1 MNAFYAEFITT
12 AKRLAEERSLNWKI
26 VFDGDGKVSK
36 ETRWNLTELRGGFS
50 KPVSWLGQVGV
61 DTAPFEKLNEIRV
74 EMGQGLLMPKPMSP
88 HWLDFF
94 QAVLIHQLLL
104 GQTKPGSAVQVG
116 AGIRRLAPAAE
127 DTPPWAV
134 TPDQIQQAYNA
145 VLRSSESGKQALD
158 FVTMVRNVIDR
169 QKLAD
174 IPALARFC
182 QPYSSKEALAA
193 QQRAD
198 AVKDRQNAHGGRKSL
213 RRSLA
218 ERKSASKLPD
228 EKAFWELVRIV
239 FTETPLSFSDAIRF
253 AAFKVQ
259 IIMGFR
265 IGEAALLPLDW
276 KRWREYLDA
285 DGRPAGEHGGFSRS
299 LIIRYFAEKQ
309 EEDDLAEGLAL
320 YENIQHVP
328 PMFEEILVETLDYI
342 ATITAPLRER
352 LKRQTE
358 TGRIFPEHPED
369 ALVPAWEMYIRV
381 TGNVRFTRL
390 ALPEAAVANYRET
403 FDPTI
408 LRQLRDYQLTSTG
421 LFNIAQSRWLS
432 ADQKSALIRDANGV
446 RSSGNIDWATAR
458 IRVGDMEAHLE
469 ASRATKKSDVTP
481 TILTD
486 GTRFYPH
493 NLLFLMPIRNLIE
506 GRNDGLLD
514 TTLYSAV
521 GRLDKGP
528 LNASLSGKGSGETLF
543 QRYGQTDEDRALTL
557 TSHSLRHLQNTELFR
572 LGVAD
577 TMITKKFGRRSV
589 QQSYEYD
596 HRSLHEDI
604 QHIDVPPEA
613 EDSLGDKALQVY
625 KMIAANKV
633 RGPIVDEFRRVQRE
647 YGDDAAFDYLNA
659 EADGLHVT
667 PYGLC
672 VNSFTSDPCP
682 KHLECFNGCLHL
694 ARTDV
699 VEEHD
704 HLEKMRDR
712 FAKIIIQL
720 ESVPEGRRYAG
731 WANQIAHARIRYENI
746 GKALATEPGERPFPD
761 GKDLSVTPEQKFGNT
776 IIDTMNRLRD
786 LDD

>member
-1 MNAFYAEFITT
+1 MNPFYAEFITT
-12 AKRLAEERSLNWKI
+12 AKRLAEERGLSWNL
-26 VFDGDGKVSK
+26 VFDGNGKVSK
-36 ETRWNLTELRGGFS
+36 ETRWNLTELRGGLS

-74 EMGQGLLMPKPMSP
+74 ETGQGLLLPKPMSP

-158 FVTMVRNVIDR
+158 FVTMVRTVIDK

-182 QPYSSKEALAA
+182 QPYSGKEALAA

-259 IIMGFR
+259 IILGFR

-328 PMFEEILVETLDYI
+328 PMFEEILVETLDHI

-352 LKRQTE
+352 LKRQAE
-358 TGRIFPEHPED
+358 TGRIFPEYADD
-369 ALVPAWEMYIRV
+369 ALVPAWEMYVRM
-381 TGNVRFTRL
+381 TGN
-390 ALPEAAVANYRET
+390 AVISDAEVPPGLIQQYRESY
-403 FDPTI
+403 DPKHLDTI
-408 LRQLRDYQLTSTG
+408 RDLQLDGRPAGLSQFWTNPAQRAIPIRTSAG
-421 LFNIAQSRWLS
+421 LIENGRINWRSAFVRIGDVEEHIRENRGTKLS
-432 ADQKSALIRDANGV
+432 A
-446 RSSGNIDWATAR
+446 
-458 IRVGDMEAHLE
+458 
-469 ASRATKKSDVTP
+469 TKP
-481 TILTD
+481 TTTTD
-486 GTRFYPH
+486 GTVFYPH
-493 NLLFLMPIRNLIE
+493 DLLFLMPIRNLIE
-506 GRNDGLLD
+506 GRNNGLLD
-514 TTLYSAV
+514 TTLYSAI
-521 GRLDKGP
+521 GILDKGP
-528 LNASLSGKGSGETLF
+528 LNGSLSGKASGETLF

-604 QHIDVPPEA
+604 EHIDVPPEA

-694 ARTDV
+694 ARTDI

-704 HLEKMRDR
+704 HLEKLRDR

-731 WANQIAHARIRYENI
+731 WANQIAHARIRYEKI
-746 GKALATEPGERPFPD
+746 GKALTTEPGERPFPD
-761 GKDLSVTPEQKFGNT
+761 GEDLSVTPEQKFGNT
-776 IIDTMNRLRD
+776 IVDTMSRLRD

>member
-1 MNAFYAEFITT
+1 MNPFYAEYIAT
-12 AKRLAEERSLNWKI
+12 AKRLAEERGLSWKLA
-26 VFDGDGKVSK
+26 FDDEGKVTK
-36 ETRWNLTELRGGFS
+36 ETRWNLTELRGGLS

-61 DTAPFEKLNEIRV
+61 DTAPFEKLNEIKA
-74 EMGQGLLMPKPMSP
+74 EMGQGLLLPKPMSP
-88 HWLDFF
+88 AWLDLF

-104 GQTKPGSAVQVG
+104 GQTKPGSAVQVA

-127 DTPPWAV
+127 NTPPWAV

-182 QPYSSKEALAA
+182 QPYSSKEALTA

-198 AVKDRQNAHGGRKSL
+198 AVRNRQNAHGGRKSL

-259 IIMGFR
+259 IILGFR

-309 EEDDLAEGLAL
+309 DEDDLAEGLAL

-328 PMFEEILVETLDYI
+328 PMFEEIVVETLDHI

-352 LKRQTE
+352 LKRQAE
-358 TGRIFPEHPED
+358 TGRIFPEYAED
-369 ALVPAWEMYIRV
+369 ALVPAWEMYVRM
-381 TGNVRFTRL
+381 TGNAVFSD
-390 ALPEAAVANYRET
+390 AEVPPELIRQYRESY
-403 FDPTI
+403 DPQYLDTI
-408 LRQLRDYQLTSTG
+408 RDLQLDGRPAGLSQFWTNPAQRTIPIRTSAGVIESGRINWRSAFVRIGDVEEHIRENRGTK
-421 LFNIAQSRWLS
+421 LS
-432 ADQKSALIRDANGV
+432 A
-446 RSSGNIDWATAR
+446 
-458 IRVGDMEAHLE
+458 
-469 ASRATKKSDVTP
+469 TKP
-481 TILTD
+481 TTTTD
-486 GTRFYPH
+486 GTLFYPH
-493 NLLFLMPIRNLIE
+493 DLLFLMPIRNVIE
-506 GRNDGLLD
+506 GRNNGLLD
-514 TTLYSAV
+514 TTMYSAI
-521 GRLDKGP
+521 GILDKGP
-528 LNASLSGKGSGETLF
+528 LNGSLSGKASWATLF

-604 QHIDVPPEA
+604 EHIDVPPEA

-694 ARTDV
+694 ARTDI
-699 VEEHD
+699 VEEHN

-712 FAKIIIQL
+712 FAKIIVQL
-720 ESVPEGRRYAG
+720 EAVPEGRRYAG
-731 WANQIAHARIRYENI
+731 WANQLTHARIRYDNI
-746 GKALATEPGERPFPD
+746 GKALATEPGEHPFPD
-761 GKDLSVTPEQKFGNT
+761 GKDLSVTPEQKFGNS

>member
-1 MNAFYAEFITT
+1 MNPFYAEYIAT
-12 AKRLAEERSLNWKI
+12 AKRLAGERGLSWNL
-26 VFDGDGKVSK
+26 VFDNDGKVSK
-36 ETRWNLTELRGGFS
+36 ETRWNLTELRGGLS
-50 KPVSWLGQVGV
+50 KPVQWLGQVGV
-61 DTAPFEKLNEIRV
+61 DAASFEKLNEIRV
-74 EMGQGLLMPKPMSP
+74 EMEQGLLLPKPMSS

-158 FVTMVRNVIDR
+158 FVTMVRNVIDK

-174 IPALARFC
+174 TPALARFC
-182 QPYSSKEALAA
+182 QPYASKEALTA

-328 PMFEEILVETLDYI
+328 PMFEEILVETLDHI
-342 ATITAPLRER
+342 ATITAPLRDR
-352 LKRQTE
+352 LKRQAE
-358 TGRIFPEHPED
+358 TGRIFPEYPED
-369 ALVPAWEMYIRV
+369 TLVPAWEMYVRM
-381 TGNVRFTRL
+381 TGNPVFSNEPPPAKLIDR
-390 ALPEAAVANYRET
+390 YRESY
-403 FDPTI
+403 DPSLLAEI
-408 LRQLRDYQLTSTG
+408 REHQLVGRPAMLTKFWTNPAQRHIAIRNEGGAPYTG
-421 LFNIAQSRWLS
+421 SIPWRNAF
-432 ADQKSALIRDANGV
+432 V
-446 RSSGNIDWATAR
+446 
-458 IRVGDMEAHLE
+458 RVGDVEEHIRENRGTKL
-469 ASRATKKSDVTP
+469 SATTP
-481 TILTD
+481 TTTTD
-486 GTRFYPH
+486 GTVFYPH
-493 NLLFLMPIRNLIE
+493 DLLFLMPIRNLIE
-506 GRNDGLLD
+506 GRNNGLLD
-514 TTLYSAV
+514 TTLYSAI
-521 GRLDKGP
+521 GILDKGP
-528 LNASLSGKGSGETLF
+528 LNGSLSGKASGETLF

-577 TMITKKFGRRSV
+577 TMITKHFGRRSV

-604 QHIDVPPEA
+604 RDIDVPPEA

-761 GKDLSVTPEQKFGNT
+761 GKDLSVTPEQKFGNS
-776 IIDTMNRLRD
+776 IIDTMNRMRD

>member
-1 MNAFYAEFITT
+1 MNPFYAEFITT
-12 AKRLAEERSLNWKI
+12 AKRLAEERGLSWNL

-36 ETRWNLTELRGGFS
+36 ETRWNLTELRGGLS
-50 KPVSWLGQVGV
+50 KPVQWLGQVGV

-74 EMGQGLLMPKPMSP
+74 EMGQGLLLPKPMSP

-116 AGIRRLAPAAE
+116 VGIRRLAPAAE
-127 DTPPWAV
+127 DSPPWAV

-158 FVTMVRNVIDR
+158 FVTMVRNVIDK

-182 QPYSSKEALAA
+182 QPYASKEALTA

-285 DGRPAGEHGGFSRS
+285 DGRPAGEHGGLSRS

-328 PMFEEILVETLDYI
+328 PMFEEILVETLDHI

-352 LKRQTE
+352 LKRQAE
-358 TGRIFPEHPED
+358 TGRIFPEYAED
-369 ALVPAWEMYIRV
+369 ALVPAWEMYVRM
-381 TGNVRFTRL
+381 TGNAVFSDVEVP
-390 ALPEAAVANYRET
+390 PELIRQYRESY
-403 FDPTI
+403 DP
-408 LRQLRDYQLTSTG
+408 QLLQDMREIHLQGRPKG
-421 LFNIAQSRWLS
+421 LPQYWFRGELASVP
-432 ADQKSALIRDANGV
+432 IRDAF
-446 RSSGNIDWATAR
+446 GNPMIGNVKWREALV
-458 IRVGDMEAHLE
+458 RVGDVESYVHE
-469 ASRATKKSDVTP
+469 HIGTKVSDTTP

-486 GTRFYPH
+486 GSKFYPH
-493 NLLFLMPIRNLIE
+493 ELLFLMPIRNLIE
-506 GRNDGLLD
+506 GRNNGLLD
-514 TTLYSAV
+514 ITMYSAV
-521 GRLDKGP
+521 GILDKGP
-528 LNASLSGKGSGETLF
+528 LNGSLSGKASGETLF
-543 QRYGQTDEDRALTL
+543 QRYGQTAEDRALTL

-604 QHIDVPPEA
+604 EHIDVPPEA

-704 HLEKMRDR
+704 HLEKLRDR

-746 GKALATEPGERPFPD
+746 GKALTTEPGERPFPD
-761 GKDLSVTPEQKFGNT
+761 GTDLSVTPEQKFGNT
-776 IIDTMNRLRD
+776 IIDTMSRLRD

>member
-1 MNAFYAEFITT
+1 MNPFYAEYIAT
-12 AKRLAEERSLNWKI
+12 AKRLTEERGLSWNL

-36 ETRWNLTELRGGFS
+36 DTRWNLTELRGGFS
-50 KPVSWLGQVGV
+50 KPVAWLGQVGV
-61 DTAPFEKLNEIRV
+61 DTAPFEKLNDIRL
-74 EMGQGLLMPKPMSP
+74 EMGQGLLVPKPMSS

-116 AGIRRLAPAAE
+116 AGIRRLAPAPE

-158 FVTMVRNVIDR
+158 FVTMVRNVIDK

-182 QPYSSKEALAA
+182 QPYASKEALTA

-228 EKAFWELVRIV
+228 ERAFWELVRIV

-342 ATITAPLRER
+342 ATITAPMRER
-352 LKRQTE
+352 LRRQTE

-369 ALVPAWEMYIRV
+369 ALVPAWEMYVRM
-381 TGNVRFTRL
+381 TGNAIISDAEVP
-390 ALPEAAVANYRET
+390 PELIRQYRESY
-403 FDPTI
+403 DPQLLLDMREI
-408 LRQLRDYQLTSTG
+408 YLRGRPKGMPQYWFRGELASVP
-421 LFNIAQSRWLS
+421 
-432 ADQKSALIRDANGV
+432 IRDSFGIPMI
-446 RSSGNIDWATAR
+446 GNVKWREALV
-458 IRVGDMEAHLE
+458 RVGDVENYVHE
-469 ASRATKKSDVTP
+469 HIGTKVSDTTP
-481 TILTD
+481 TTLTD
-486 GTRFYPH
+486 GSKFYPH
-493 NLLFLMPIRNLIE
+493 ELLFLMPTRNLIE
-506 GRNDGLLD
+506 GRNNGLLD
-514 TTLYSAV
+514 TTMYSAI
-521 GRLDKGP
+521 GILDKGP
-528 LNASLSGKGSGETLF
+528 LNGSLSGKASGETLF

-572 LGVAD
+572 LGSP
-577 TMITKKFGRRSV
+577 TR
-589 QQSYEYD
+589 
-596 HRSLHEDI
+596 
-604 QHIDVPPEA
+604 
-613 EDSLGDKALQVY
+613 
-625 KMIAANKV
+625 
-633 RGPIVDEFRRVQRE
+633 
-647 YGDDAAFDYLNA
+647 
-659 EADGLHVT
+659 
-667 PYGLC
+667 
-672 VNSFTSDPCP
+672 
-682 KHLECFNGCLHL
+682 
-694 ARTDV
+694 
-699 VEEHD
+699 
-704 HLEKMRDR
+704 
-712 FAKIIIQL
+712 
-720 ESVPEGRRYAG
+720 
-731 WANQIAHARIRYENI
+731 
-746 GKALATEPGERPFPD
+746 
-761 GKDLSVTPEQKFGNT
+761 
-776 IIDTMNRLRD
+776 
-786 LDD
+786 

>member
-1 MNAFYAEFITT
+1 MNPYYAEFIAT
-12 AKRLAEERSLNWKI
+12 AKTLAEERGLNWKLAY
-26 VFDGDGKVSK
+26 DDQGKVSK
-36 ETRWNLTELRGGFS
+36 DTRWNLTELRGML
-50 KPVSWLGQVGV
+50 PTPTLWLGQVGV
-61 DTAPFEKLNEIRV
+61 DPASFAKLNEIR
-74 EMGQGLLMPKPMSP
+74 ERMGQALLVARILPP
-88 HWLDFF
+88 HWLDFY

-104 GQTKPGSAVQVG
+104 RQTKPGSAILVA
-116 AGIRRLAPAAE
+116 AGIRRLAPAAV

-145 VLRSSESGKQALD
+145 VLRSSDSGKLALD

-174 IPALARFC
+174 IPSLARFC
-182 QPYSSKEALAA
+182 EPYATKDALAA
-193 QQRAD
+193 QQQAD
-198 AVKDRQNAHGGRKSL
+198 AVRDRQNAHGGRKSL
-213 RRSLA
+213 RRTLA

-239 FTETPLSFSDAIRF
+239 FTETPLTFSDAIRF

-259 IIMGFR
+259 IILGFR
-265 IGEAALLPLDW
+265 IGEAAMVPLDW

-309 EEDDLAEGLAL
+309 EEDEMAEGLAL

-328 PMFEEILVETLDYI
+328 PMFEDILVETLDHI

-352 LKRQTE
+352 LRAQTE
-358 TGRIFPEHPED
+358 TGRIFTEYPD
-369 ALVPAWEMYIRV
+369 DVLIPAWEMYVRM
-381 TGNVRFTRL
+381 TGNIAFSDTDMPTDMVSR
-390 ALPEAAVANYRET
+390 YRENYSP
-403 FDPTI
+403 DALAEI
-408 LRQLRDYQLTSTG
+408 RQYQLNGRHGLLTKFWTNPQQRNILVRMRDGRPLTG
-421 LFNIAQSRWLS
+421 RINWKLAY
-432 ADQKSALIRDANGV
+432 
-446 RSSGNIDWATAR
+446 
-458 IRVGDMEAHLE
+458 IRVGDVEDHIRE
-469 ASRATKKSDVTP
+469 NRATKLSDTKP
-481 TILTD
+481 TTTTD
-486 GTRFYPH
+486 GSMFYPH
-493 NLLFLMPIRNLIE
+493 DLLFLMPIRNLIE
-506 GRNDGLLD
+506 GRNNGILD
-514 TTLYSAV
+514 VTLYSAI
-521 GRLDKGP
+521 GILHKGP
-528 LNASLSGKGSGETLF
+528 LNVSLSGKGSGETLF
-543 QRYGQTDEDRALTL
+543 QRYGQTEEDRALTL
-557 TSHSLRHLQNTELFR
+557 TSHSLRHLQSTELFR

-604 QHIDVPPEA
+604 REIDVPPEA
-613 EDSLGDKALQVY
+613 EDALGDKALQVY

-731 WANQIAHARIRYENI
+731 WANQLTHARIRYENI
-746 GKALATEPGERPFPD
+746 GKALATEPGDRPFPD
-761 GKDLSVTPEQKFGNT
+761 GKDLSQTPEQKFGNT
-776 IIDTMNRLRD
+776 ILDTMNRLRD

>member
-1 MNAFYAEFITT
+1 MNQFYAEYIAT
-12 AKRLAEERSLNWKI
+12 AKRLAEEHGLSWNLA
-26 VFDGDGKVSK
+26 FDRDGKVSK
-36 ETRWNLTELRGGFS
+36 ETRWNLTELRGGLS
-50 KPVSWLGQVGV
+50 KPVVWLGQVGV
-61 DTAPFEKLNEIRV
+61 DTAQFEKLNDIRV
-74 EMGQGLLMPKPMSP
+74 EMGQGVLVPKPMSP
-88 HWLDFF
+88 NWLDFC

-104 GQTKPGSAVQVG
+104 GQTKPGSAVQVSVG
-116 AGIRRLAPAAE
+116 VRRLAPAAA

-158 FVTMVRNVIDR
+158 FVTMVRNVIDK

-198 AVKDRQNAHGGRKSL
+198 AIKERQNAHGGLKGL

-265 IGEAALLPLDW
+265 IGEATLLPLDW

-309 EEDDLAEGLAL
+309 EEDDIAEGLAL

-328 PMFEEILVETLDYI
+328 PMFEEILVETLDHI

-352 LKRQTE
+352 LKRQAE
-358 TGRIFPEHPED
+358 TGRIFPEYADD
-369 ALVPAWEMYIRV
+369 ALVPAWEMYVRM
-381 TGNVRFTRL
+381 TGNAVISDAEVPPEMIQQYRASYDPKYLDTIRDLQLDGRPVGLSKFWTSPARRTMPIRTSAGDIKMGQINWRSAFVRIGDVEEYIRKNRGTM
-390 ALPEAAVANYRET
+390 
-403 FDPTI
+403 
-408 LRQLRDYQLTSTG
+408 
-421 LFNIAQSRWLS
+421 LS
-432 ADQKSALIRDANGV
+432 A
-446 RSSGNIDWATAR
+446 
-458 IRVGDMEAHLE
+458 
-469 ASRATKKSDVTP
+469 TKP
-481 TILTD
+481 TTTTD
-486 GTRFYPH
+486 GTVFYPH
-493 NLLFLMPIRNLIE
+493 DLLFLMPIRNLIE
-506 GRNDGLLD
+506 GRNNGLLD
-514 TTLYSAV
+514 TTLYSAIGV
-521 GRLDKGP
+521 LDKNR
-528 LNASLSGKGSGETLF
+528 LNNSLSGKASGDTLF
-543 QRYGQTDEDRALTL
+543 QRYGQTDENRALTL

-604 QHIDVPPEA
+604 EHIDIPPEA

-633 RGPIVDEFRRVQRE
+633 RGPIVGEFQRVQRE

-694 ARTDV
+694 ARTEV

-712 FAKIIIQL
+712 FAQIIIQL
-720 ESVPEGRRYAG
+720 ESVTEGRRYAG
-731 WANQIAHARIRYENI
+731 FSNQIAHARIRYENI
-746 GKALATEPGERPFPD
+746 CKALATDPGERPFPN

-776 IIDTMNRLRD
+776 IVDTMSRLKD

>member
-1 MNAFYAEFITT
+1 MNPFYAEYIAT
-12 AKRLAEERSLNWKI
+12 AKRLTEERGLSWNL

-36 ETRWNLTELRGGFS
+36 DTRWNLTELRGGLS
-50 KPVSWLGQVGV
+50 KPVAWLGQVGV
-61 DTAPFEKLNEIRV
+61 DTAPFEKLNDIRV
-74 EMGQGLLMPKPMSP
+74 EMGQGLLLPKPMSP

-104 GQTKPGSAVQVG
+104 AQTKPGSAVQVG

-158 FVTMVRNVIDR
+158 FVTMVRNVIDK

-174 IPALARFC
+174 TPALARFC
-182 QPYSSKEALAA
+182 QPYASKEALTA

-328 PMFEEILVETLDYI
+328 PMFEEILVETLDHI
-342 ATITAPLRER
+342 ATITAPLRKR
-352 LKRQTE
+352 LKRQAE
-358 TGRIFPEHPED
+358 TGRIFPEYAED
-369 ALVPAWEMYIRV
+369 ALVPAWEMYVRM
-381 TGNVRFTRL
+381 TGNAVFSD
-390 ALPEAAVANYRET
+390 AEVPPELIRQYRESY
-403 FDPTI
+403 DPQYLDTI
-408 LRQLRDYQLTSTG
+408 RDLQLDGRPAGLSQFWTNPAQRTIPIRTSAGVIESGRINWRSAFVRIGDVEEHIRENRGTK
-421 LFNIAQSRWLS
+421 LS
-432 ADQKSALIRDANGV
+432 ATKPT
-446 RSSGNIDWATAR
+446 AT
-458 IRVGDMEAHLE
+458 
-469 ASRATKKSDVTP
+469 
-481 TILTD
+481 TD
-486 GTRFYPH
+486 GTVFYPH
-493 NLLFLMPIRNLIE
+493 DLLFLMPIRNLIE
-506 GRNDGLLD
+506 GRNNGLLD
-514 TTLYSAV
+514 TTLYSAI
-521 GRLDKGP
+521 GILDKGP
-528 LNASLSGKGSGETLF
+528 LNGSLSGKASGETLF
-543 QRYGQTDEDRALTL
+543 QRYGQTDEDCALTL

-604 QHIDVPPEA
+604 EHIDVPPEA

-704 HLEKMRDR
+704 QLEKMRDR

-761 GKDLSVTPEQKFGNT
+761 GTDLSVTPEQKFGNT

>member
-1 MNAFYAEFITT
+1 MNPFYAEYIAT
-12 AKRLAEERSLNWKI
+12 AKRLAEERGLSWIL

-36 ETRWNLTELRGGFS
+36 ETRWNLTELRGGLS
-50 KPVSWLGQVGV
+50 KPVQWLGQVGV
-61 DTAPFEKLNEIRV
+61 DAASFEKLNVIRV
-74 EMGQGLLMPKPMSP
+74 EMGQGLLLPKPMSI

-104 GQTKPGSAVQVG
+104 GQTKPGSAVHVG

-158 FVTMVRNVIDR
+158 FVTMVKNVIDK

-182 QPYSSKEALAA
+182 QPYASKEALAA

-198 AVKDRQNAHGGRKSL
+198 AVKDRQNANGGRKSL

-228 EKAFWELVRIV
+228 ERAFWELVRIV

-253 AAFKVQ
+253 AALKVQ

-328 PMFEEILVETLDYI
+328 PMFEEILVETLDHI
-342 ATITAPLRER
+342 ATITAPLRGR
-352 LKRQTE
+352 LKQQAE
-358 TGRIFPEHPED
+358 TGRIFPEYAED
-369 ALVPAWEMYIRV
+369 ALVPAWEMYVRM
-381 TGNVRFTRL
+381 TGNAVISD
-390 ALPEAAVANYRET
+390 AEIPPELIQQYRESY
-403 FDPTI
+403 DPQHLHT
-408 LRQLRDYQLTSTG
+408 
-421 LFNIAQSRWLS
+421 
-432 ADQKSALIRDANGV
+432 IRDLQLDGRPAGLSQFWTNPAQ
-446 RSSGNIDWATAR
+446 RSIPIRTSAGLIVEGKINWRSAFV
-458 IRVGDMEAHLE
+458 RVGDAEEHIRE
-469 ASRATKKSDVTP
+469 NRATKLSDTKP
-481 TILTD
+481 TTTTD
-486 GTRFYPH
+486 GTVFYPYD
-493 NLLFLMPIRNLIE
+493 LLFLMPIRNLIE
-506 GRNDGLLD
+506 GRNNGLLD
-514 TTLYSAV
+514 ITMYSAV
-521 GRLDKGP
+521 GILDKGP
-528 LNASLSGKGSGETLF
+528 LNGSLSGKASGDTLF

-604 QHIDVPPEA
+604 QHIEIPPEA

-647 YGDDAAFDYLNA
+647 YGDDAGFDYLNA

-761 GKDLSVTPEQKFGNT
+761 GKDLSVTPQQKFGNT

>member
-1 MNAFYAEFITT
+1 MNPFYAEYIAT
-12 AKRLAEERSLNWKI
+12 AKRLAEERGLSWNL
-26 VFDGDGKVSK
+26 VFDSNGKVSK
-36 ETRWNLTELRGGFS
+36 ETRWNLTELRGGLS
-50 KPVSWLGQVGV
+50 KPVAWLGQVGV
-61 DTAPFEKLNEIRV
+61 DTAPFQKLNDIRV
-74 EMGQGLLMPKPMSP
+74 EMGQGLLGPKPMSP

-158 FVTMVRNVIDR
+158 FVTMVRNVIDK

-182 QPYSSKEALAA
+182 QPYASKEALTA

-198 AVKDRQNAHGGRKSL
+198 AVKNRQNAHGGRKSL

-239 FTETPLSFSDAIRF
+239 FTETPLYFSDAIRF

-328 PMFEEILVETLDYI
+328 PMFEEILVETLDHI
-342 ATITAPLRER
+342 ATITAPLRDR
-352 LKRQTE
+352 LKRQSE
-358 TGRIFPEHPED
+358 TGRIFPEYTED
-369 ALVPAWEMYIRV
+369 ALVPAWEMYVRM
-381 TGNVRFTRL
+381 TGN
-390 ALPEAAVANYRET
+390 AVISDAEVPPQLIRQYRESY
-403 FDPTI
+403 DPQYLDTI
-408 LRQLRDYQLTSTG
+408 RNLQLDGKPAGLSQFWTHPAQRVIPIRTSAG
-421 LFNIAQSRWLS
+421 LIENGRINWRS
-432 ADQKSALIRDANGV
+432 AFV
-446 RSSGNIDWATAR
+446 
-458 IRVGDMEAHLE
+458 RVGDVEEHIRE
-469 ASRATKKSDVTP
+469 SRGTKLSATKP
-481 TILTD
+481 TTTTD
-486 GTRFYPH
+486 GTVFYPH
-493 NLLFLMPIRNLIE
+493 DLLVLMPIRNLIE
-506 GRNDGLLD
+506 GRNNGLLD
-514 TTLYSAV
+514 TTMYSAI
-521 GRLDKGP
+521 GILDKGP
-528 LNASLSGKGSGETLF
+528 LNGSLSGKASGETLF

-596 HRSLHEDI
+596 HRSLHEDV

-761 GKDLSVTPEQKFGNT
+761 GMDLSVTPEQKFGNT
-776 IIDTMNRLRD
+776 IIDTMNRMRD

>member
-1 MNAFYAEFITT
+1 MNPFYAEFIAT
-12 AKRLAEERSLNWKI
+12 AKTLAEERGLNWKL
-26 VFDGDGKVSK
+26 VYDEQGKVSK
-36 ETRWNLTELRGGFS
+36 DTRWNLTELRGML
-50 KPVSWLGQVGV
+50 PTPTAWLGQVGV
-61 DTAPFEKLNEIRV
+61 DPAAFAKLNEIRQG
-74 EMGQGLLMPKPMSP
+74 MGQGVLIAGPLSP
-88 HWLDFF
+88 HWLDFY

-104 GQTKPGSAVQVG
+104 RKTKPGSAIQVA

-134 TPDQIQQAYNA
+134 TPDHIQQAYNA
-145 VLRSSESGKQALD
+145 VLRSSDSGKLALD
-158 FVTMVRNVIDR
+158 FVTMVRNVLDG

-174 IPALARFC
+174 ISALARFC
-182 QPYSSKEALAA
+182 KPYSTKEALSA
-193 QQRAD
+193 QEQAD
-198 AVKDRQNAHGGRKSL
+198 AIRDRQNAHGGRKSL
-213 RRSLA
+213 RRSLS

-239 FTETPLSFSDAIRF
+239 FTETPLTFSDAIRF

-309 EEDDLAEGLAL
+309 EEDEQAEGLSL
-320 YENIQHVP
+320 YENTQHVP
-328 PMFEEILVETLDYI
+328 PMFEEILVETLDHI
-342 ATITAPLRER
+342 ATITAPMRARLRS
-352 LKRQTE
+352 QTE
-358 TGRIFPEHPED
+358 TGRIFPEYPED
-369 ALVPAWEMYIRV
+369 ALVPAWEMYVRM
-381 TGNVRFTRL
+381 TGNAVISY
-390 ALPEAAVANYRET
+390 AELPPELIQQYRESY
-403 FDPTI
+403 DPQYLDAI
-408 LRQLRDYQLTSTG
+408 RNLQLGGKPAGLSLFWTNPAQRNIPIRTSAG
-421 LFNIAQSRWLS
+421 LIVDGR
-432 ADQKSALIRDANGV
+432 
-446 RSSGNIDWATAR
+446 IDWRSAFV
-458 IRVGDMEAHLE
+458 RVGDVEAHIRDN
-469 ASRATKKSDVTP
+469 RATKLSDTKP
-481 TILTD
+481 TRTTD
-486 GTRFYPH
+486 GTEFYPH
-493 NLLFLMPIRNLIE
+493 DLLFLMPIRNLIE
-506 GRNDGLLD
+506 GRNNGILD
-514 TTLYSAV
+514 TTLYSAI
-521 GRLDKGP
+521 GILDKGP
-528 LNASLSGKGSGETLF
+528 LNGSLSGKGSGETLF

-577 TMITKKFGRRSV
+577 TMITKRFGRRSV

-604 QHIDVPPEA
+604 RDIDVPPEA

-633 RGPIVDEFRRVQRE
+633 RGPIVDEFRRVQKE

-699 VEEHD
+699 VVEHD

-712 FAKIIIQL
+712 FAKIIVRL

-731 WANQIAHARIRYENI
+731 WANQLTHARIRHQNI
-746 GKALATEPGERPFPD
+746 GKALATEPGDRPFPD

>member
-1 MNAFYAEFITT
+1 MNPFYAEFIAT
-12 AKRLAEERSLNWKI
+12 AKRLAEERGLSWNL
-26 VFDGDGKVSK
+26 VFDRDGKVSK
-36 ETRWNLTELRGGFS
+36 ETRWNLTELRGGLS

-74 EMGQGLLMPKPMSP
+74 EMGQGLLLPKPMSP

-127 DTPPWAV
+127 DTLPWAV
-134 TPDQIQQAYNA
+134 TPEQIQQAYNA
-145 VLRSSESGKQALD
+145 VLRSSESGKQAID
-158 FVTMVRNVIDR
+158 FVTMVRNVIDK

-182 QPYSSKEALAA
+182 QPYASKEALTA

-198 AVKDRQNAHGGRKSL
+198 AVKDRQNANGGRKSL

-328 PMFEEILVETLDYI
+328 PMFEEILVETLDHI

-352 LKRQTE
+352 LKRQAE
-358 TGRIFPEHPED
+358 TGRIFPEYAED
-369 ALVPAWEMYIRV
+369 ALVPAWEMYVRM
-381 TGNVRFTRL
+381 TGNAVISD
-390 ALPEAAVANYRET
+390 AEVPPELIQQYRESY
-403 FDPTI
+403 DPQYLDTI
-408 LRQLRDYQLTSTG
+408 RDLQLDGRPAGLSQFWTNPAQRTIPVRTSAGVIENGRINWRSAFVRIGDVEEHIRENRGTK
-421 LFNIAQSRWLS
+421 LS
-432 ADQKSALIRDANGV
+432 A
-446 RSSGNIDWATAR
+446 
-458 IRVGDMEAHLE
+458 
-469 ASRATKKSDVTP
+469 TKP
-481 TILTD
+481 TTTTD
-486 GTRFYPH
+486 GTVFYPH
-493 NLLFLMPIRNLIE
+493 DLLFLMPIRNLIE
-506 GRNDGLLD
+506 GRNNGLLD
-514 TTLYSAV
+514 TTLYSAI
-521 GRLDKGP
+521 GILDKGP
-528 LNASLSGKGSGETLF
+528 LNGSLSGKASGETLF

-604 QHIDVPPEA
+604 EHIDVPPEA

-682 KHLECFNGCLHL
+682 KHLECFNG
-694 ARTDV
+694 
-699 VEEHD
+699 
-704 HLEKMRDR
+704 
-712 FAKIIIQL
+712 
-720 ESVPEGRRYAG
+720 
-731 WANQIAHARIRYENI
+731 
-746 GKALATEPGERPFPD
+746 
-761 GKDLSVTPEQKFGNT
+761 
-776 IIDTMNRLRD
+776 
-786 LDD
+786 